1 MLTSSR
7 YDLNAMFKKKFGF
20 MTVNVQGLSRVRLV
34 YREARRRANATAQGM
49 FILKA
54 LYWGKAGAK
63 KNYAHQIRT
72 LVGEARSKLG
82 EVPIVFGECGIPMDL
97 KCVGDSPARVTS
109 SRVEEG
115 SR

>member
-1 MLTSSR
+1 MSSR

-34 YREARRRANATAQGM
+34 SVALSEAQRGVDATAQGM

-63 KNYAHQIRT
+63 KNYAHQIGT

-97 KCVGDSPARVTS
+97 KCVGNLPA
-109 SRVEEG
+109 G
-115 SR
+115 L